1 MLRRDWLKLCIAPP
15 SGFTVHGTKNMPN
28 LVTYEQWFY
37 EQDKQ
42 ELPKESHILYIE
54 YHQEM
59 CKDFL

>member
-1 MLRRDWLKLCIAPP
+1 MLRRDLLKICIALLR
-15 SGFTVHGTKNMPN
+15 FYWNGTKKMPN

-42 ELPKESHILYIE
+42 EAQRVPYIAPE